1 MIELK
6 CIIEY
11 SIDMK
16 IKAIGFDLGNTLIYS
31 EQSLNWSNN
40 YKNALEKGFY
50 SIKKMPTECDY
61 NNCITILSKYNTR
74 INPRENEV
82 GSDQIFS
89 EIMEILK
96 LDLSEKE
103 LFENEFFRYF
113 LQGNKLFDDTEEVL
127 EDIKKQ
133 NLKTGILT
141 DVPYGRVNG
150 FVAEEIKPINRNID
164 IILSSVDIGYR
175 KPNINGYIMLAKK
188 LETKTNEMVY
198 VGDEEKDI
206 IGANNAGIIS
216 ILINRTDKKINYG
229 EKYQFKNLRE
239 MWYNLR
245 RQTFT

>member
-1 MIELK
+1 MIDLK
-6 CIIEY
+6 YTIEY
-11 SIDMK
+11 SINMK
-16 IKAIGFDLGNTLIYS
+16 VKAIGFDLGNTLVYS
-31 EQSLNWSNN
+31 EQPLNCSNN

-50 SIKKMPTECDY
+50 SIKKIPTECDY
-61 NNCITILSKYNTR
+61 NNCIKILSKYNTR

-82 GSDQIFS
+82 SSDQIFS

-96 LDLSEKE
+96 INLSEKE

-127 EDIKKQ
+127 EDIKKHKI
-133 NLKTGILT
+133 KTGILT
-141 DVPYGRVNG
+141 DVSYGRVNG
-150 FVAEEIKPINRNID
+150 FVAEEIKPINKNMD

-175 KPNINGYIMLAKK
+175 EPNINGYIMLAKK

-198 VGDEEKDI
+198 MREEEKDI

-216 ILINRTDKKINYG
+216 ILINRSDKKMNYG

-239 MWYNLR
+239 MWYNVR
-245 RQTFT
+245 RQTFA